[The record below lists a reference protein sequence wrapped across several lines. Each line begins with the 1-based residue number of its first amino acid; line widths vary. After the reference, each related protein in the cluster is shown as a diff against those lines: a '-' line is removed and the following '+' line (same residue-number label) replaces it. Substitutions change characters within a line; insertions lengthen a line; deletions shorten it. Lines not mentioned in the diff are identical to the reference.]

1 MTSKDALQELQVMLF
16 CAFALFYFL
25 ADEWRWSD
33 PRSERERREGFLAAK
48 PSQLEQEGPCICLL
62 FFFIQY

>member
-33 PRSERERREGFLAAK
+33 RRSFFFL
-48 PSQLEQEGPCICLL
+48 PSQASSSKTTLVSCSSS
-62 FFFIQY
+62 Y